1 MGLAVLK
8 KVHHRHL
15 VGLEPKSLLREEFL
29 VSQEQTCLSIAATP
43 SHWLEASGKA
53 WPEENSAKLSSW
65 VH

>member
-53 WPEENSAKLSSW
+53 WP
-65 VH
+65 